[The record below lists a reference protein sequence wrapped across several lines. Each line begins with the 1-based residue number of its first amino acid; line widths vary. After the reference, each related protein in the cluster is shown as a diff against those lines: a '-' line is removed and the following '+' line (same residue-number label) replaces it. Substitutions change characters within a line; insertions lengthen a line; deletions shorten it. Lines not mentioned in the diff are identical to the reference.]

1 MSQKFYGSL
10 CLSDI
15 LEKAKSGHSAFS
27 KAENGKIY
35 FNTNIWLN
43 DEKDKFGNVMSVQLQ
58 SKKDLVEKEGKV
70 YIGNLK
76 ESENKP
82 LSTNETSELPDV
94 DSLPF

>member
-15 LEKAKSGHSAFS
+15 LEKAKAGHSAFS
-27 KAENGKIY
+27 KADNGKIY
-35 FNTNIWLN
+35 FNTNVWLN

-58 SKKDLVEKEGKV
+58 SKKDLQEKEGKV

-82 LSTNETSELPDV
+82 LSINEASDLPTPD
-94 DSLPF
+94 DLPF